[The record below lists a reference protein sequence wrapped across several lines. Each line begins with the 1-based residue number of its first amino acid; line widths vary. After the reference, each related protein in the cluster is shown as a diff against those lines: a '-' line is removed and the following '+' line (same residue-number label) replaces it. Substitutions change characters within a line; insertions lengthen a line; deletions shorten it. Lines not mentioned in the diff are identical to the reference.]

1 MTIKE
6 KRAAA
11 LANAKALIDAAKS
24 GGRDLTDDEIAEV
37 EAFKAEINRYD
48 TQIQAAEKSAGVIR
62 GIADLAADGAK
73 DGQEGDARERG
84 FERKNLSLGEHFVK
98 HAGSRMKEIK
108 GISGASAAAPEFKAA
123 TDTQVTTGSGLT
135 TVLTDVDRTIIQ
147 GNRIRLTI
155 ADLLGQGTISG
166 NAISYFVE
174 GALEGAFT
182 TVAETGAKPQLHAV
196 DPTTVTDALK
206 KIAGFV
212 KFSDEMI
219 EDLDFLVSEINLRL
233 LYELARTEEVQLL
246 TGNGTG
252 SNILGLLNR
261 SGIQTEV
268 RGSTAA
274 GDNMQDTL
282 FRAMTKVQTG
292 SGLDADGIV
301 INPLDYQTLRLS
313 RDANGQYFGGGFFT
327 GPYGVGGVMEYPPIW
342 GLRTVVTPAIA
353 QGTALVGSFGQAGT
367 VYRKGGVRVESTN
380 SHASDF
386 TSNLVTVRAE
396 ERVALAVRRP
406 AGLVKVTVTPVA

>member
-11 LANAKALIDAAKS
+11 LANAKALVDAAKT
-24 GGRDLTDDEIAEV
+24 GQRDLTDDEIQEI
-37 EAFKAEINRYD
+37 EGFKAEINRYD
-48 TQIQAAEKSAGVIR
+48 AQILTAEKSAGAIQ

-73 DGQEGDARERG
+73 DGNGGDARDRG

-98 HAGSRMKEIK
+98 HAGGRMKEIK

-135 TVLTDVDRTIIQ
+135 PVLTQIDRTVIQ
-147 GNRIRLTI
+147 GVRPRLVI
-155 ADLLGQGTISG
+155 ADLLGSGTLSG

-182 TVAETGAKPQLHAV
+182 TVAEAGAKPQLHVV

-246 TGNGTG
+246 SGNGTG

-274 GDNMQDTL
+274 GDNAQDTL

-301 INPLDYQTLRLS
+301 INPLDYQALRLS

-327 GPYGVGGVMEYPPIW
+327 GQYGVGGVMEYPPIW

-353 QGTALVGSFGQAGT
+353 QGTALVGSFGQSAT

-406 AGLVKVTVTPVA
+406 SGLVKVTLTPVA